1 MSDVRPG
8 FRPATRIDLIQ
19 AASIIYPVN
28 VQRISAAHECGEN
41 MSTSPEQTD
50 PSQSRL
56 ATWIPPAD
64 GWRRKSYWLFLNR
77 LTLPLICLAVV
88 FAAIGAASFT
98 VMSFP
103 RHADKLY
110 PALALLLLTGMAL
123 IWLII
128 ARVRHNLVEPLSHL
142 RNWSARMSGG
152 NLSARLPVP
161 ARGEFREL
169 AIDINRLSDELK
181 SLTIDMDAR
190 VRAQT
195 VRLARKT
202 QSLDILYDVASS
214 LSQHGDLDKLLESFL
229 DTFIELVDARAA
241 TVRVLTDDGQTR
253 LVASRGL
260 AADVVEKDRT
270 MDTSLCQC
278 GWAATEGHI
287 RIQHGTQSCAKLL
300 GTPMLQRDCQEFVV
314 VPVIYQDRILGVY
327 NLFLDRPISAMGED
341 IHDLLSSVGKHLGL
355 ALEKARLDSQARQIA
370 IMEERNIIGNEL
382 HDSLAQALV
391 GMRLQVKMLGESLH
405 TKDLRTSQ
413 HEVQS
418 LKTSIEEAHASLREL
433 LANYR
438 LKIDER
444 GLVPAVAGM
453 VERFSEETGINV
465 FFHNECRNFSLTP
478 LQESQIFHIVK
489 EALSNIGKHSN
500 ARNARILLNGD
511 GKGVYS
517 LLIEDDGE
525 GMAPVSAARPGEH
538 IGLSVMRER
547 AERLPGELTIES
559 EPGEGTRIV
568 LTFPVAPARVAVT
581 K

>member
-1 MSDVRPG
+1 MS
-8 FRPATRIDLIQ
+8 A
-19 AASIIYPVN
+19 
-28 VQRISAAHECGEN
+28 
-41 MSTSPEQTD
+41 SPEQTD
-50 PSQSRL
+50 PSQSRG
-56 ATWIPPAD
+56 ATRISPAD
-64 GWRRKSYWLFLNR
+64 GWRRKSYRLFFNH
-77 LTLPLICLAVV
+77 LTLPLVLLAAV

-98 VMSFP
+98 VMNHP
-103 RHADKLY
+103 QDADKLY
-110 PALALLLLTGMAL
+110 PTLALLLLAGMAL

-128 ARVRHNLVEPLSHL
+128 ARVRHNLVEPLAHL
-142 RNWSARMSGG
+142 RDWSARMNDG

-161 ARGEFREL
+161 PRGEFREL
-169 AIDINRLSDELK
+169 AMDINRLSDELK

-260 AADVVEKDRT
+260 AADVVEKDRM
-270 MDTSLCQC
+270 MDTGLCQC
-278 GWAATEGHI
+278 GWAATEGGI

-300 GTPMLQRDCQEFVV
+300 GLPMLKRDCQEFVV
-314 VPVIYQDRILGVY
+314 VPVIYQERILGVY

-391 GMRLQVKMLGESLH
+391 GMRLQVKMLGESMH
-405 TKDLRTSQ
+405 KKDLRTSQ

-465 FFHNECRNFSLTP
+465 FFHNECRDFSLTP

-500 ARNARILLNGD
+500 ARNARILLNGE

-568 LTFPVAPARVAVT
+568 LTFPISPAKEADT
-581 K
+581 E

>member
-1 MSDVRPG
+1 MS
-8 FRPATRIDLIQ
+8 A
-19 AASIIYPVN
+19 
-28 VQRISAAHECGEN
+28 
-41 MSTSPEQTD
+41 SPEQTD

-64 GWRRKSYWLFLNR
+64 GGRRKSYRLFLNR

-88 FAAIGAASFT
+88 FTAMGAASFS

-103 RHADKLY
+103 QHADKLY
-110 PALALLLLTGMAL
+110 PTLALLLLTGMAL
-123 IWLII
+123 IWLIV
-128 ARVRHNLVEPLSHL
+128 ARVRHNLVEPLAHL
-142 RNWSARMSGG
+142 RSWSARMSGG

-260 AADVVEKDRT
+260 AADVVEKDRL
-270 MDTSLCQC
+270 MDTGLCQC
-278 GWAATEGHI
+278 GWAATAGGI

-300 GTPMLQRDCQEFVV
+300 GLPMLKHDCQEFVV
-314 VPVIYQDRILGVY
+314 VPVIYQERILGVY

-355 ALEKARLDSQARQIA
+355 ALEKARLDSHARQIA

-391 GMRLQVKMLGESLH
+391 GMRLQVKMLGETLH
-405 TKDLRTSQ
+405 TKDLRASQ

-418 LKTSIEEAHASLREL
+418 LKTSIDEAHASLREL

-568 LTFPVAPARVAVT
+568 LTFPVAPAGTAVT

>member
-1 MSDVRPG
+1 
-8 FRPATRIDLIQ
+8 
-19 AASIIYPVN
+19 
-28 VQRISAAHECGEN
+28 
-41 MSTSPEQTD
+41 
-50 PSQSRL
+50 
-56 ATWIPPAD
+56 
-64 GWRRKSYWLFLNR
+64 
-77 LTLPLICLAVV
+77 
-88 FAAIGAASFT
+88 
-98 VMSFP
+98 
-103 RHADKLY
+103 
-110 PALALLLLTGMAL
+110 
-123 IWLII
+123 
-128 ARVRHNLVEPLSHL
+128 VRHNLVEPLAHL
-142 RNWSARMSGG
+142 RSWSARMSSG

-161 ARGEFREL
+161 PRGEFREL

-260 AADVVEKDRT
+260 EANVVEKDRM
-270 MDTSLCQC
+270 MDTGLCQC
-278 GWAATEGHI
+278 GWAATAGGI

-300 GTPMLQRDCQEFVV
+300 GLPMLKHDCQEFVV
-314 VPVIYQDRILGVY
+314 VPVIYQERILGVY

-391 GMRLQVKMLGESLH
+391 GMRLQVKMLGETLH

-418 LKTSIEEAHASLREL
+418 LKTSIEEAHVSLREL

-500 ARNARILLNGD
+500 ARNARILLHGD

-568 LTFPVAPARVAVT
+568 LTFPVAPARAAVT

>member
-1 MSDVRPG
+1 MVIEPVNRG
-8 FRPATRIDLIQ
+8 AALINLIHAT
-19 AASIIYPVN
+19 SIIYPVTDH
-28 VQRISAAHECGEN
+28 RISAAHEGGEN
-41 MSTSPEQTD
+41 MSASPEQTD

-56 ATWIPPAD
+56 ATWIPPAG
-64 GWRRKSYWLFLNR
+64 GWRRKSYLLFLNR
-77 LTLPLICLAVV
+77 LTLPLICLAVI
-88 FAAIGAASFT
+88 FAAMGAAAFV

-103 RHADKLY
+103 RNADKFY
-110 PALALLLLTGMAL
+110 PALALLLLIGMAL

-128 ARVRHNLVEPLSHL
+128 ARIRHNLVEPLAHL

-161 ARGEFREL
+161 PHGEFREL

-181 SLTIDMDAR
+181 SLTIEMDAR

-241 TVRVLTDDGQTR
+241 TVRVLTDNGQTR

-260 AADVVEKDRT
+260 AANVVEKDRL
-270 MDTSLCQC
+270 MDTGLCQC
-278 GWAATEGHI
+278 GWAATEGGI

-300 GTPMLQRDCQEFVV
+300 CLPMLKRDCQEFVV

-405 TKDLRTSQ
+405 TKDLRASQ
-413 HEVQS
+413 HEVQG
-418 LKTSIEEAHASLREL
+418 LKNAIEEAHVSLREL

-444 GLVPAVAGM
+444 GLVPAIAGM

-465 FFHNECRNFSLTP
+465 FFHNECRELSLTP

-500 ARNARILLNGD
+500 ARNARILLNGAS
-511 GKGVYS
+511 KGVYS

-525 GMAPVSAARPGEH
+525 GMAPVSVALPGEH

-547 AERLPGELTIES
+547 AERLPGELLIES

-568 LTFPVAPARVAVT
+568 LTFPIAPARMAAT

>member
-1 MSDVRPG
+1 
-8 FRPATRIDLIQ
+8 
-19 AASIIYPVN
+19 
-28 VQRISAAHECGEN
+28 
-41 MSTSPEQTD
+41 
-50 PSQSRL
+50 
-56 ATWIPPAD
+56 
-64 GWRRKSYWLFLNR
+64 
-77 LTLPLICLAVV
+77 
-88 FAAIGAASFT
+88 
-98 VMSFP
+98 
-103 RHADKLY
+103 
-110 PALALLLLTGMAL
+110 
-123 IWLII
+123 
-128 ARVRHNLVEPLSHL
+128 
-142 RNWSARMSGG
+142 
-152 NLSARLPVP
+152 
-161 ARGEFREL
+161 
-169 AIDINRLSDELK
+169 
-181 SLTIDMDAR
+181 
-190 VRAQT
+190 
-195 VRLARKT
+195 
-202 QSLDILYDVASS
+202 
-214 LSQHGDLDKLLESFL
+214 
-229 DTFIELVDARAA
+229 RAA

-260 AADVVEKDRT
+260 AANVVEKDRM
-270 MDTSLCQC
+270 MDTGLCQC
-278 GWAATEGHI
+278 GWAATEGGI

-300 GTPMLQRDCQEFVV
+300 GLPMLKRDCQEFVV

-405 TKDLRTSQ
+405 TKDLRASQ

-500 ARNARILLNGD
+500 ARNARILLNDD

-581 K
+581 E

>member
-1 MSDVRPG
+1 MS
-8 FRPATRIDLIQ
+8 A
-19 AASIIYPVN
+19 
-28 VQRISAAHECGEN
+28 
-41 MSTSPEQTD
+41 SPEQTD
-50 PSQSRL
+50 PRQSRL
-56 ATWIPPAD
+56 ATWFSPAD
-64 GWRRKSYWLFLNR
+64 GWRRKSYRLFLNR
-77 LTLPLICLAVV
+77 LTLPLILLALV
-88 FAAIGAASFT
+88 FAAIGAASLT
-98 VMSFP
+98 VMNHP
-103 RHADKLY
+103 QHADKLY
-110 PALALLLLTGMAL
+110 PILALLLLAGLAL

-128 ARVRHNLVEPLSHL
+128 ARVRHNLVEPLAHL
-142 RNWSARMSGG
+142 RSWSARMNDG

-161 ARGEFREL
+161 PRGEFREL

-260 AADVVEKDRT
+260 EAHVVEKDRL
-270 MDTSLCQC
+270 MDTGLCQC
-278 GWAATEGHI
+278 GWAATEGGI

-300 GTPMLQRDCQEFVV
+300 CTPMLKRDCQEFVV
-314 VPVIYQDRILGVY
+314 VPVIYQERILGVY

-418 LKTSIEEAHASLREL
+418 LKTSVEEAHASLREL

-444 GLVPAVAGM
+444 GLAPAVAGM
-453 VERFSEETGINV
+453 VDRFSEETGINV
-465 FFHNECRNFSLTP
+465 FFHNECRDFSLTP

-500 ARNARILLNGD
+500 ARNARILLNGE
-511 GKGVYS
+511 GKGVYT

-525 GMAPVSAARPGEH
+525 GMAPVSASRPGEH

-568 LTFPVAPARVAVT
+568 LTFPVSPARSAET

>member
-1 MSDVRPG
+1 MS
-8 FRPATRIDLIQ
+8 A
-19 AASIIYPVN
+19 
-28 VQRISAAHECGEN
+28 
-41 MSTSPEQTD
+41 SPEQTD
-50 PSQSRL
+50 PSQSQG
-56 ATWIPPAD
+56 ATWISPAV
-64 GWRRKSYWLFLNR
+64 GGRRKSYRLFFNR
-77 LTLPLICLAVV
+77 LTLPLVLLAAV
-88 FAAIGAASFT
+88 FAAIGAALFT
-98 VMSFP
+98 VMNHP
-103 RHADKLY
+103 QHADKLY
-110 PALALLLLTGMAL
+110 SALALLLLAGMAL

-128 ARVRHNLVEPLSHL
+128 ARVRHNLVEPLAHL
-142 RNWSARMSGG
+142 RDWSARMNDG
-152 NLSARLPVP
+152 NLSARIPVP
-161 ARGEFREL
+161 PRGEFREL

-260 AADVVEKDRT
+260 AADVVDKDRM
-270 MDTSLCQC
+270 MDTGLCQC
-278 GWAATEGHI
+278 GWAATEGGI

-300 GTPMLQRDCQEFVV
+300 GLPMLKRDCQEFVV
-314 VPVIYQDRILGVY
+314 VPVIYQERILGVY

-391 GMRLQVKMLGESLH
+391 GMRLQVKMLGESMH
-405 TKDLRTSQ
+405 KKDLRTSQ
-413 HEVQS
+413 HEVQN
-418 LKTSIEEAHASLREL
+418 LKTSIEDAHASLREL

-465 FFHNECRNFSLTP
+465 FFHNECRDFSLTP

-500 ARNARILLNGD
+500 ARNARILLNGE

-568 LTFPVAPARVAVT
+568 LTFPISPAKEADT
-581 K
+581 E